1 MYSSLVFF
9 GACFT
14 WVHEIFHDEI
24 EPKEKKNKEKK
35 NHPLLEK
42 EKGGI
47 TKGKQPNNHNT
58 TKKRPQ

>member
-9 GACFT
+9 GACST
-14 WVHEIFHDEI
+14 WIHEIFHDEI
-24 EPKEKKNKEKK
+24 EPKEKKYEEKK
-35 NHPLLEK
+35 NPLLEK

-58 TKKRPQ
+58 TKERPQ